1 MTKARDIRDEDSLK
15 AWLETQPREV
25 SALIASRA
33 ALRVMPVWADYCL
46 FGRGKERD
54 VTPVPVLWA
63 NLISSV
69 VAVSPT
75 DDMKA
80 PARAAASAIYASA
93 SAYAASASAYAAYGS
108 ASATY
113 DSAFGA
119 TATGA
124 VVNAAAVTASSAVWS
139 AVRSDAL
146 AIEAGKNVT
155 TAPLWPGE
163 GAEANPLADLW
174 HKVATQG
181 FTPDSPYDF
190 WRRWY
195 DTLLDPARHP
205 PMPHDMLYEI
215 ALIDPEIWEGAPE
228 DLARE
233 IAGIEARYV
242 APKKTALAK
251 AGYFDFIAAD
261 KQLRMIGVEAD
272 FESLTDEQIAECRKK
287 LREWAEELQDWRD
300 YAQDEVSGN
309 RPSTLLRVVDKILD
323 HIARDP
329 SSEEFSVRR
338 YISLGSDLRRIS
350 LDENQR
356 DRVGDTLAE
365 MLDGRIYDFS
375 RIGANCFGQALE
387 GLAPLNEMEL
397 GDNVPEVLI
406 EIMQKGL
413 AAIREADPEVL
424 AQVEPEGRAILDAA
438 IEAAENPKTLA
449 VLRKRFAEKYAGV
462 SATIGRSLEKGREV
476 AGAAASKFDDAVKW
490 FKRWETLEKIID
502 WWSSLPPS
510 APGL

>member
-1 MTKARDIRDEDSLK
+1 MT
-15 AWLETQPREV
+15 
-25 SALIASRA
+25 
-33 ALRVMPVWADYCL
+33 VMPVWAGYCL
-46 FGRGKERD
+46 FGRGKKRD
-54 VTPVPVLWA
+54 LTPVLVLRA
-63 NLISSV
+63 NLMSSV
-69 VAVSPT
+69 AAVSPT
-75 DDMKA
+75 DEVK
-80 PARAAASAIYASA
+80 AAADFAGARVISLPGADFDLAA
-93 SAYAASASAYAAYGS
+93 AADAAAYAAAFGADVAGRAS
-108 ASATY
+108 
-113 DSAFGA
+113 SAFGGFIAAEADDVAAAANVAADAVDIAA
-119 TATGA
+119 TAN
-124 VVNAAAVTASSAVWS
+124 VVAAPAVWS
-139 AVRSDAL
+139 ATMSDAL
-146 AIEAGKNVT
+146 VIEAGEDVS

-163 GAEANPLADLW
+163 GAEANPLSDLW

-195 DTLLDPARHP
+195 ETHLAPARHP

-215 ALIDPEIWEGAPE
+215 ALIAPEIWEGAPE

-233 IAGIEARYV
+233 IADLEARYV

-251 AGYFDFIAAD
+251 ASYFDFIAAD

-350 LDENQR
+350 LDEKQR

-365 MLDGRIYDFS
+365 MLDGRIDDFS

-424 AQVEPEGRAILDAA
+424 AQVEPEGRAILDEMVRELQELDAA

-462 SATIGRSLEKGREV
+462 SATIGRSIEKGREV
-476 AGAAASKFDDAVKW
+476 AGTTVSKFDDAVKW
-490 FKRWETLEKIID
+490 FKRVESFGDILELLEK
-502 WWSSLPPS
+502 LLKP
-510 APGL
+510 LL